1 MILPILGLSVNPD
14 SSKLLT
20 TLDDI
25 FGEVGSVIIIII
37 IIITSCWQAAATIC
51 PRPSP
56 PSVGAE
62 APHAAEPTA
71 ASADSNVSVGSH
83 GEYFPMLTAEA
94 V

>member
-1 MILPILGLSVNPD
+1 MILPLLGLSVNQD

-37 IIITSCWQAAATIC
+37 ITSCWQAATTIC
-51 PRPSP
+51 PCPSP

>member
-37 IIITSCWQAAATIC
+37 ITSCWQVAATIC

-71 ASADSNVSVGSH
+71 TSADSNVV
-83 GEYFPMLTAEA
+83 YQ
-94 V
+94 